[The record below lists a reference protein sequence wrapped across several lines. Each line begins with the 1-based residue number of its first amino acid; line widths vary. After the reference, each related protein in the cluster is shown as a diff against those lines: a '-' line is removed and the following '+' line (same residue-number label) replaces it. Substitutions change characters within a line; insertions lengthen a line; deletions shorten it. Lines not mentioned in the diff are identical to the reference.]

1 MRLGADRREAETES
15 GRCGDWGLVVLRLA
29 GVPKP
34 TSANAGDDPQSS
46 NAV

>member
-1 MRLGADRREAETES
+1 MRRGADRQTDWTAS

-34 TSANAGDDPQSS
+34 TSAVAGDDPQSS
-46 NAV
+46 NGV